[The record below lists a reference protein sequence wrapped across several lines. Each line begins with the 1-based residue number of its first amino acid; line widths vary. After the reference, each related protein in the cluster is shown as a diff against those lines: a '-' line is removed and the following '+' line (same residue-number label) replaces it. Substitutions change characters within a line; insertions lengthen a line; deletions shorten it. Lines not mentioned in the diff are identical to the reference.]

1 MLYVGKLNSNKKKL
15 TMLRKQMRE
24 TDSTVLTAG
33 EERKLGQKYLRALL
47 SSAGGEG
54 GPRTGQP
61 VGAPASQSGTRRE
74 NISDST
80 S

>member
-1 MLYVGKLNSNKKKL
+1 
-15 TMLRKQMRE
+15 MLRKQMRE

-54 GPRTGQP
+54 GPGRG
-61 VGAPASQSGTRRE
+61 SQWGLQRLNRAQEEKTSPTQQA
-74 NISDST
+74 NKLTLDSAR
-80 S
+80 